1 MSSPTDGVETL
12 PETAAPGVT
21 GDAAQEADRRDAAET
36 PEVEAS
42 QASPN
47 TSCRPRWIVW

>member
-21 GDAAQEADRRDAAET
+21 GDAAQEAE
-36 PEVEAS
+36 S
-42 QASPN
+42 S
-47 TSCRPRWIVW
+47 